1 MVWVLPGCVMTWWC
15 HDCRAHRSVMHGVM
29 CHGVSWGAC
38 DAVQHCTPNS
48 RMPHLVRLLNNV
60 QFRMSL
66 VLSLS
71 IQTPSTA
78 HVAPKSPRWH
88 LNSPGGKLNKL
99 QLHGGTE
106 AEVGSV
112 PTKTPSSSCVNVPST
127 KQLRH
132 LNKLLCIYTIQIRL
146 CVYAFELHNSDS
158 ALCILKPKHLCD
170 SKAPFQVC
178 VCVC

>member
-1 MVWVLPGCVMTWWC
+1 M
-15 HDCRAHRSVMHGVM
+15 
-29 CHGVSWGAC
+29 
-38 DAVQHCTPNS
+38 AVQHCTPNS

-112 PTKTPSSSCVNVPST
+112 PTKTPSSSCVNVPAT

-178 VCVC
+178 VCVLIVLLLLLSGLNCSRSHLIANFYICDSNLLSHSD